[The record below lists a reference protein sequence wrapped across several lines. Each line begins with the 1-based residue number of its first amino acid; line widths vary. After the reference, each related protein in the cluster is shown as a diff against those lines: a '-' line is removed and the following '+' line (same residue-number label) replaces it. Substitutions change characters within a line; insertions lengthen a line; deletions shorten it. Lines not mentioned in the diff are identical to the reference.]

1 MDHNCRNTEWF
12 EIEKSTILRKVL
24 PGLQYH
30 NTFYQDMEQWGQ
42 IVDFQSRLEVL
53 IQLEF
58 YLWVGPSMFQTVDI
72 LHGHK

>member
-1 MDHNCRNTEWF
+1 MDHNCQNTECF
-12 EIEKSTILRKVL
+12 AINESIINEKVL

-30 NTFYQDMEQWGQ
+30 NTFYQDMEQWGL

>member
-12 EIEKSTILRKVL
+12 KINGNIIEEKVL

-30 NTFYQDMEQWGQ
+30 NTFYQDMEQWGL